1 MAKTSFAIH
10 GDICH
15 SKGPNELECVKDGYV
30 VCEEGRSA
38 GVFSS
43 LPE

>member
-15 SKGPNELECVKDGYV
+15 SKGTSELECVKDGHV
-30 VCEEGRSA
+30 D
-38 GVFSS
+38 
-43 LPE
+43 